1 MIALRATGLVCSN
14 AVAADVAGQGRVDV
28 ARLAGDALAL
38 GLALD
43 VVQRPHVV
51 QTVGQLDQQDA
62 DVLGDGQ
69 DELAQVLGLAC
80 VLGLQLQLRQLGDAL
95 DQLGDLLAE
104 QFGDLLLGD
113 RGVLDHVVQQGRDDG
128 RGVQPV
134 FGEDAGHLDRVG
146 VVGVAAGPGLRA
158 VHAHGVDIGPVQQG
172 LVGRRIVG
180 VDALDQLVL
189 AEELLARLG
198 RGGRRRA
205 IIGGG
210 SGRGHRRRRA
220 RSRIGRAFGRS
231 GGGRRF
237 KDQRVCAVGAQYRS
251 S

>member
-1 MIALRATGLVCSN
+1 VLEGKLLKLGADPMT
-14 AVAADVAGQGRVDV
+14 ADVAGQGRVDV

-43 VVQRPHVV
+43 EVQGPHVV

-69 DELAQVLGLAC
+69 DELAQVLGLTRMF
-80 VLGLQLQLRQLGDAL
+80 GLQLQLRQLGDAL
-95 DQLGDLLAE
+95 DQLGDLFAKQLA
-104 QFGDLLLGD
+104 DLFLGD
-113 RGVLDHVVQQGRDDG
+113 RSVLDHVVQQGRDDG
-128 RGVQPV
+128 GGVQPV
-134 FGEDAGHLDRVG
+134 LGQDAGHLNRVG
-146 VVGVAAGPGLRA
+146 VVGIAAGPGLRT

-172 LVGRRIVG
+172 LVSGRIVG
-180 VDALDQLVL
+180 VDALDQFVL
-189 AEELLARLG
+189 AKELLARLG
-198 RGGRRRA
+198 GGGRRRRVV
-205 IIGGG
+205 
-210 SGRGHRRRRA
+210 GRSHRRRRA